1 MKLFRIALTT
11 TIAFYA
17 SAFAYNDNDGFY
29 HNIQYVGVP
38 NGVNGYVDRKG
49 DEQLSLRNIGLG
61 SINGDIETIGA
72 TISIPINGGY
82 NFNPVGSAG
91 IHNSTLTGVQCVNT
105 NCYNS
110 ATFNFS
116 KPINDKNKAINVDIR
131 AKDIV
136 FARLYW
142 AGGLSNIWNMNQDF
156 NAMTNRF
163 FSDIRGF
170 KNISFGTP
178 SKYNGQ
184 YYHSLSANEGDT
196 RWYGSYTQRGM
207 QFMYHASV
215 DVTNIIKNMEGNPIL
230 NNATFNVGGIKT
242 SLGYPQGIMMYR
254 DGGWLGYRYDSKWG
268 SKWNYGIA
276 FAGHYGGWA
285 LTVVYDLK
293 DDDKAKAKT
302 VSIFDGLYILAPI
315 HLGSKKV
322 VDKEAYVKF
331 EGFYTPPQGSIKSSL
346 TVFSFGAKKEVDS
359 EDIQMKDKN
368 GVYQPVEA
376 GTLNKSGG
384 QFNSTITKFGQ
395 HMDNSR
401 PYNNQVDLD
410 IYDISKFIAN
420 RQTSADVK
428 LRARVQ
434 ETSTGITLGERSNI
448 SFVAFATDAYIP
460 NVCYEEE
467 LFVKGKNEDESKFKP
482 VSTNASGKTVMRSG
496 DILRT
501 KLTIRNN
508 SNENAEFLSI
518 VAKTDVNASY
528 KPNSAYIK
536 PYADSGDIFTLGSNY
551 NDNDARALQ
560 QYSSANGALSL
571 SLGKN
576 ATRTT
581 GGLLEITKKSF
592 IQYDLS
598 LKGGF
603 QPNVAY
609 EATFKN
615 DSLKLKILNKRIKKC
630 VDKKYYLTVFDIAT
644 FKIVNEKFTKK
655 GDSENLYT
663 QLAGKPF
670 DAKIAYM
677 NSNLPTGSAPK
688 GPDEPIK
695 VRIDAVDSCP
705 GGNSILASP
714 IAEVELNKDN
724 GIIDLKNVLI
734 NNAYRAVSFR
744 ISYNDPYTK
753 QYTAAECISDVF
765 AVRPEKFV
773 GYANGSV
780 KPTSDAARISLI
792 GGRAY
797 PAMGIAA
804 VYNTNTVANN
814 YAENLKTDTDH
825 ADDKD
830 KTQIVRLSPD
840 LTPTCRNAIDS
851 TVITNI
857 ESMKTTAS
865 FSNGIG
871 TLKKTVGT
879 INSDFSYPDIG
890 PARLYLKDSTF
901 TAVDSGGDC
910 IKHSDSTTKVDG
922 KIGCDITGSV
932 LYRFFPTDILIDQ
945 FQISDFANNM
955 TYISSNKNAG
965 ENMAASATFNIQARI
980 EGGNTARLYTRS
992 CYATQNKFTIG
1003 IDKVIPDYTD
1013 NSGKVVN
1020 HTSTNPAVIAADL
1033 NAINNEILFFDNDT
1047 LSSTR
1052 KDPSTAP
1059 NLGRYTVG
1067 ANAFADTDGIAK
1079 VTVNFNFARTTNVAK
1094 NPFKVNS
1101 DVFNF
1106 ANISAASGDASISP
1120 INGAPYTKPA
1130 AVSTTQ
1136 FYYGQVYAPDY
1147 IGPASGFNADVYYGI
1162 YCNACNVARYPL
1174 INAANALPQTNNWF
1188 VNTTHQNI
1196 NLGTHGVFG
1205 HAATTTALAPN
1216 PIVIVNGVETI
1227 RLSSRAIITDVISM
1241 NASSWLVFDPINA
1254 AAATNRFNATFTRGN
1269 IGMTWGGRALKAD
1282 QKNDGVGTVVGTQS
1296 IDGGANDL
1304 NNTVSNKPN
1313 KRLDW

>member
-38 NGVNGYVDRKG
+38 NGVHGYVDRKG

-91 IHNSTLTGVQCVNT
+91 IHNSTLTGVKCVNT

-116 KPINDKNKAINVDIR
+116 KPINDKNKAVNVDIR

-142 AGGLSNIWNMNQDF
+142 AGGLSNVWNMNQDF

-196 RWYGSYTQRGM
+196 RWYGAYTQRGM

-215 DVTNIIKNMEGNPIL
+215 DVTNIIRNMEGNPIL

-268 SKWNYGIA
+268 SKWNYGSA

-285 LTVVYDLK
+285 LTIVYDLK

-315 HLGSKKV
+315 HLGGNSV
-322 VDKEAYVKF
+322 VDKEALVKF
-331 EGFYTPPQGSIKSSL
+331 EGFYTPPQGDIRSSL

-359 EDIQMKDKN
+359 EDIQIKKGAAFQSIGD
-368 GVYQPVEA
+368 GSI
-376 GTLNKSGG
+376 NKPGG
-384 QFNSTITKFGQ
+384 QFNSTISKFGQ
-395 HMDNSR
+395 HMDSSKK
-401 PYNNQVDLD
+401 YNNQVDLD
-410 IYDISKFIAN
+410 IYDISKYITN

-434 ETSTGITLGERSNI
+434 ETSSGLVLGERSNI

-460 NVCYEEE
+460 NVCYEED

-482 VSTNASGKTVMRSG
+482 VSTNANSKTVMRPG

-501 KLTIRNN
+501 KLTIRND
-508 SNENAEFLSI
+508 SNDNAEYLSI
-518 VAKTDVNASY
+518 AAKTDVNASY
-528 KPNSAYIK
+528 QPNSTYVK
-536 PYADSGDIFTLGSNY
+536 PYANSGDAFELGSNF
-551 NDNDARALQ
+551 NDNSTKALQ
-560 QYSSANGALSL
+560 AYFKDKGTLTL
-571 SLGKN
+571 FLGKG
-576 ATRTT
+576 AKQGT
-581 GGLLEITKKSF
+581 GGLLDITKKSF
-592 IQYDLS
+592 VQYDVS
-598 LKGGF
+598 LKAGF

-615 DSLKLKILNKRIKKC
+615 NSLKFEIKNKRIKKC
-630 VDKKYYLTVFDIAT
+630 VDKKYYLTVFDMAT
-644 FKIVNEKFTKK
+644 IKIVNEKFTKK

-663 QLAGKPF
+663 QLTGKQF
-670 DAKIAYM
+670 NVKIAYL
-677 NSNLPTGSAPK
+677 NSDLPTGSAPK

-695 VRIDAVDSCP
+695 VKIDAVDSCP
-705 GGNSILASP
+705 AGASILASP
-714 IAEVELNKDN
+714 IADVELNKNN
-724 GIIDLKNVLI
+724 GMLPLENILI

-744 ISYNDPYTK
+744 ISYEDPYTK
-753 QYTAAECISDVF
+753 KYTAPECISDLF
-765 AVRPEKFV
+765 TVRPEKFV

-780 KPTSDAARISLI
+780 KSTSDAARISLI

-804 VYNTNTVANN
+804 VYNTNKVANN
-814 YAENLKTDTDH
+814 YAGNLKTDTDH
-825 ADDKD
+825 TEDKD
-830 KTQIVRLSPD
+830 KTQLVKFSPD
-840 LTPTCRNAIDS
+840 LTPACRSAIDS
-851 TVITNI
+851 IVITNI
-857 ESMKTTAS
+857 ENMKTTAS

-879 INSDFSYPDIG
+879 TNSDFSYPDIG
-890 PARLYLKDSTF
+890 PAKLYLKDSTF
-901 TAVDSGGDC
+901 TAVDSGSDC
-910 IKHSDSTTKVDG
+910 IKGSDSTEKVNG
-922 KIGCDITGSV
+922 KVGCDITGSV
-932 LYRFFPTDILIDQ
+932 YYRFFPTDILIDQ

-955 TYISSNKNAG
+955 TYISSNRNLG

-1003 IDKVIPDYTD
+1003 IDKVIPGYTD

-1033 NAINNEILFFDNDT
+1033 NAINNEVLFFDNDT

-1052 KDPSTAP
+1052 KDPSATT
-1059 NLGRYTVG
+1059 NLGRYTVE
-1067 ANAFADTDGIAK
+1067 ANAFADTDGIAR
-1079 VTVNFNFARTTNVAK
+1079 VTVNFNFARPTNVAK

-1120 INGAPYTKPA
+1120 INSAPYTKPTGTKLK
-1130 AVSTTQ
+1130 STN
-1136 FYYGQVYAPDY
+1136 FYYGQVYAPTY
-1147 IGPASGFNADVYYGI
+1147 TGPKDGFGATIFYGV
-1162 YCNACNVARYPL
+1162 YCNGCNTTTYPL
-1174 INAANALPQTNNWF
+1174 AAGDALPQTTNWF
-1188 VNTTHQNI
+1188 VNKAHQNI
-1196 NLGTHGVFG
+1196 NQGTHGTFS
-1205 HAATTTALAPN
+1205 HAATTTIASTGP
-1216 PIVIVNGVETI
+1216 IVNGQEPI
-1227 RLSSRAIITDVISM
+1227 NLSSTIIGTDIIHM
-1241 NASSWLVFDPINA
+1241 QASSWLIYDPTSA
-1254 AAATNRFNATFTRGN
+1254 TATTNRFTVIFIDPST
-1269 IGMTWGGRALKAD
+1269 MSWGGKALNKD
-1282 QKNDGVGTVVGTQS
+1282 QKDVGVGNVVGS
-1296 IDGGANDL
+1296 EIIEGEVKINDL
-1304 NNTVSNKPN
+1304 SEKPSNK
-1313 KRLDW
+1313 LSW